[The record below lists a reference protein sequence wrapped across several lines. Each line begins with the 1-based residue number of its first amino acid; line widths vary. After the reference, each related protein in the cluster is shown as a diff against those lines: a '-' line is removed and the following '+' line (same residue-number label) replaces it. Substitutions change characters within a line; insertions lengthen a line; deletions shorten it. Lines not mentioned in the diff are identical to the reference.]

1 VVYHNNLGAVYFE
14 MGHHEDCIKACQEA
28 INTGRYNFAD
38 FKLISKAYHRMGNAY
53 TKLENYDEAI
63 KAYNSAL
70 TEHRNPDSL
79 NALRKV
85 EKLKEKKDAEL
96 YLDPQKAEEEKEKGN
111 EAFKNGNNAEAIQR
125 YSEAIKR
132 DPKNPVYY
140 SNRAAAYTRVAEYKL
155 AEIDCDKCLSLD
167 PSFVKAYSRKGT
179 SQYFLKQYH
188 KCLETYDKGLKLDPD
203 NQELIDGINRTL
215 DAINKQQSGERDE
228 ASVKN
233 AIQSDPE
240 LQEIL
245 ADPAIQQILSEM
257 QRDPKSASHYLR
269 DPAVSSKINKLIH
282 AGVLQ
287 VK

>member
-1 VVYHNNLGAVYFE
+1 VKG
-14 MGHHEDCIKACQEA
+14 
-28 INTGRYNFAD
+28 
-38 FKLISKAYHRMGNAY
+38 
-53 TKLENYDEAI
+53 
-63 KAYNSAL
+63 
-70 TEHRNPDSL
+70 
-79 NALRKV
+79 
-85 EKLKEKKDAEL
+85 
-96 YLDPQKAEEEKEKGN
+96 EEEKEKGN
-111 EAFKNGNNAEAIQR
+111 EAFKNGDNAEAIKR

-140 SNRAAAYTRVAEYKL
+140 SNRAAAYTRMGEYKL
-155 AEIDCDKCLSLD
+155 AEVDCDKCLSID
-167 PSFVKAYSRKGT
+167 PSFVKAYTRKGT
-179 SQYFLKQYH
+179 SQYFMKQYH
-188 KCLETYDKGLKLDPD
+188 KCLETYDQGLKLDPN
-203 NQELIDGINRTL
+203 NQELIEGVNRTL

-228 ASVKN
+228 ASVKS

-269 DPAVSSKINKLIH
+269 DPTVSSKINKLIH